1 MGSARISAMPAIP
14 FLQGAPQWLTATIST
29 VVGAAFGFSSSFWLD
44 EIKTRRAETR
54 LRRRLQRAI
63 YTELAMQHTLIKDLV
78 LNAAQATSPQQQEGT
93 AAILKKIRADA
104 YEFAKSQPAI
114 FYELK
119 DAMVIDSL
127 YSHIHHA
134 VAHDKA
140 PSSTT
145 IGVCRLFI
153 QSLEDSVLRGDIDM
167 QSMEQTAPDA
177 YEHFSDVRSKALAA
191 KN

>member
-1 MGSARISAMPAIP
+1 MSAIP
-14 FLQGAPQWLTATIST
+14 FLQEAPQWLTATIST
-29 VVGAAFGFSSSFWLD
+29 VVGAVVGFSSSLWLD
-44 EIKTRRAETR
+44 EIKTRRVEKR

-63 YTELAMQHTLIKDLV
+63 YTELAMQHALIKDLV
-78 LNAAQATSPQQQEGT
+78 LKAAQTASSQQQEGT
-93 AAILKKIRADA
+93 AAILKKTRADA
-104 YEFAKSQPAI
+104 YEFSKSQPAI

-119 DAMVIDSL
+119 DAMVIEAL

-177 YEHFSDVRSKALAA
+177 YKHFSDVRSNAFAA
-191 KN
+191 KD